1 MIARALRRLREISD
15 LKPGKKGTLTLDL
28 RAGSYVVR
36 CNEPAHDK
44 DGMFVKL
51 TVTP

>member
-1 MIARALRRLREISD
+1 MRRLGEISD
-15 LKPGKKGTLTLDL
+15 LKPVKEGTLTLDL
-28 RAGSYVVR
+28 KAGGYVLL

-51 TVTP
+51 TVAP

>member
-1 MIARALRRLREISD
+1 LGEICD
-15 LKPGKKGTLTLDL
+15 LEPGKTGALTRDL
-28 RAGSYVVR
+28 TAGSYVVR